1 MAVVIGASMAQPSVL
16 PYLPAE
22 EVRWG
27 IPGITTKDY
36 EEEHMKDFAVIRK
49 VKGRQI
55 LFYTESDYDGTD
67 YDFNTLHVLTR
78 TSNGINVNIK
88 LEDEDNKQKLWNMFE
103 IFKTEEEL
111 ESLPFIQALIESL
124 ESIEKEGIEEEGRQV
139 HE

>member
-22 EVRWG
+22 KVGRG
-27 IPGITTKDY
+27 ISGTTTRDHGKKQ
-36 EEEHMKDFAVIRK
+36 MKDFAVIREI
-49 VKGRQI
+49 KGRQI
-55 LFYTESDYDGTD
+55 LFYTESDYNGTD
-67 YDFNTLHVLTR
+67 YDVNTLHVLTR
-78 TSNGINVNIK
+78 TSNKISVNIK

-124 ESIEKEGIEEEGRQV
+124 KSIEEEGRQ
-139 HE
+139 ERK